1 MGGAVVQR
9 SASPALAAA
18 VGQAPAEQAQAAAV
32 RRALPSRVRA
42 QQAVAQALV
51 VRAEQVAP
59 AVALQQAG
67 LAQPPVGV
75 RAEEPALEPALAS
88 EQWWVAERWGQRA
101 SRGRRRA
108 NVRNSRPLRFPA
120 PYPRGRILRQQHAS
134 GSDADARR

>member
-1 MGGAVVQR
+1 VGGAVVQR

-18 VGQAPAEQAQAAAV
+18 AGRAPAEQAQAAV

-42 QQAVAQALV
+42 RQAVAQALV